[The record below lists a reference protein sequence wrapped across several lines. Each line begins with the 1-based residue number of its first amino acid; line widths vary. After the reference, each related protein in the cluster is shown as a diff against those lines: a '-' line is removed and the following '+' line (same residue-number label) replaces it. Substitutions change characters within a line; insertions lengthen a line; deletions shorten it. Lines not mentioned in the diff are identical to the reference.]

1 MVVAVVLKV
10 EGFAGPGGGDDGDA
24 ARVRQVG
31 RERDGAGE
39 ADVGEAP
46 SLAGVRQR
54 RPRRAVVVGSAGVAH
69 GMSGVVDRDRW
80 KSLVYLVFFASLSTA
95 SSVHENT
102 QLRVR
107 KSSSRL
113 IRFTVNSIYIYSSKS
128 IYYKNIFH
136 N

>member
-24 ARVRQVG
+24 ARVGHVG

-54 RPRRAVVVGSAGVAH
+54 RRRRAVVVGSAGVAH

-80 KSLVYLVFFASLSTA
+80 NCGKVLCTL
-95 SSVHENT
+95 
-102 QLRVR
+102 
-107 KSSSRL
+107 SSSSLRFLVSTTGVQASRVICLHMCEPRRL
-113 IRFTVNSIYIYSSKS
+113 RESHTVS
-128 IYYKNIFH
+128 
-136 N
+136 